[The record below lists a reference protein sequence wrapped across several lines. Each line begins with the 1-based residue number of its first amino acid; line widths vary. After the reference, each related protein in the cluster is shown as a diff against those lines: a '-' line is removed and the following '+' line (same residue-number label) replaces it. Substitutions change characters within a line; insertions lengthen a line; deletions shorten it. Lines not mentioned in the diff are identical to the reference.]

1 MSIIEVG
8 VAVTVTKTWD
18 LIIELVS
25 LKTDVIL

>member
-18 LIIELVS
+18 LIIEIVS
-25 LKTDVIL
+25 SKTDMVL